1 MTTPVKEDDCSRFP
15 VRWFRSMQ
23 EAGNGKEGIRVA
35 KRIKPDLITLDLS
48 LAKIQNAFEMNSTQM
63 GL

>member
-1 MTTPVKEDDCSRFP
+1 
-15 VRWFRSMQ
+15 MQ